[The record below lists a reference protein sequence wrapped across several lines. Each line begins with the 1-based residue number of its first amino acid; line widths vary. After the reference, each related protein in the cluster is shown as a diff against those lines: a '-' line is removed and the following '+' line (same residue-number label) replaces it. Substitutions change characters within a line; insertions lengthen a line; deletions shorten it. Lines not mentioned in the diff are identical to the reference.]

1 MGSWLAANPSVLIL
15 DEPTRG
21 VDVGAKSEI
30 YTIMNNLAKE
40 GVSIIMVS
48 SDLPEVLNMSD
59 RIAVMCNGAVTG
71 ILDHTEATQT
81 KIMEKAVHY

>member
-1 MGSWLAANPSVLIL
+1 
-15 DEPTRG
+15 
-21 VDVGAKSEI
+21 
-30 YTIMNNLAKE
+30 
-40 GVSIIMVS
+40 MVS